1 MSLPSRSLDLGLH
14 ALGDP
19 VTKDQHLGTFTQ
31 DGIPEKQTQLTLLG
45 LVVVKELRKQQVRC
59 DGNVSGIY
67 RKVLRST
74 SPAYG
79 LQIYTMGLNARR
91 AFSSFSMAQKAPN
104 AVGSAYPSAFL
115 YSAMIGTSNLKFSLP
130 TGGFSGI

>member
-1 MSLPSRSLDLGLH
+1 MSLPNCSLDLGLH

-19 VTKDQHLGTFTQ
+19 LTEDPHLGTFTQ

-67 RKVLRST
+67 RKTAVASGGSSVAFDISGIRT
-74 SPAYG
+74 AD
-79 LQIYTMGLNARR
+79 QIYTMGLNARR

-104 AVGSAYPSAFL
+104 AVGSA
-115 YSAMIGTSNLKFSLP
+115 
-130 TGGFSGI
+130 